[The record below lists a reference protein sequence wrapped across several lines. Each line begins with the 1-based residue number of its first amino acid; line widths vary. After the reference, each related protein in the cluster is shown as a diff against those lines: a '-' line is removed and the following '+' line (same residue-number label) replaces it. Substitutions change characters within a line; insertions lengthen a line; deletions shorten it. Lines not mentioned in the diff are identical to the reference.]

1 MKRYQNLT
9 KEEYNTLIYNKILIE
24 TIRSTNKAKDI
35 YDIDI
40 LLENNQKQNLKG
52 NILLYEDNWFEGLVY
67 TQEKEEI
74 FIFGIMLENNFIQIF
89 YISSI
94 LSFPLMSYLNKE
106 SNNYEGNLELIGLSR
121 REDYGKSSINLNS
134 RKKRSPVGVK
144 ISEWKLDNALN
155 RDVTFYIKLKTL
167 SEELLEL
174 IINQNNNSE
183 SKLFDYQIL
192 TLRNSTLDE
201 FFKEI
206 HKVDISTYVSK
217 EKSKKR

>member
-155 RDVTFYIKLKTL
+155 KDVTFYIKLKTL

-206 HKVDISTYVSK
+206 HKVDISK